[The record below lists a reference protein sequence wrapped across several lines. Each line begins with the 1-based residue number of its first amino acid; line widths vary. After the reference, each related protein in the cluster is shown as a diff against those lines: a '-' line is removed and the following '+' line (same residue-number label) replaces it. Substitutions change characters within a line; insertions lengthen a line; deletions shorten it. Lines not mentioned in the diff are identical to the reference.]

1 MNMNGLS
8 LDPLVNALL
17 EGDQVKAVSTAK
29 ELREQG
35 IAVDS
40 IITNGLEVA
49 MTRLDNKCTIEQFNL
64 LEIMLVGRASMA
76 VIKELYPSDA
86 IPPLTKGVVVIGS
99 LEGDIHDLGKNILKM
114 VLTAQGYRV
123 IDCGKDCPVDTLID
137 HAERGG
143 ALAIGVSGLIT
154 TIIPQIKQIKHM
166 LVERGLHRI
175 KILAG
180 GAALKQAAASQLNV
194 DYVAETAFDGSH
206 YLEHMRSA
214 HQCSGGEREL

>member
-1 MNMNGLS
+1 MNGLG

-17 EGDQVKAVSTAK
+17 EGNQAKAVSTAK

-35 IAVDS
+35 VAVDS
-40 IITNGLEVA
+40 IIADGLEVA
-49 MTRLDNKCTIEQFNL
+49 MSRLDDKCTIEQFNL

-86 IPPLTKGVVVIGS
+86 IPTLTKGVVVIGS

-114 VLTAQGYRV
+114 VLTAKGYSV
-123 IDCGKDCPVDTLID
+123 IDCGKDCPVDTIID
-137 HAERGG
+137 RAEREG
-143 ALAIGVSGLIT
+143 ALAIAISGLIT
-154 TIIPQIKQIKHM
+154 TVIPQVKQIKNM
-166 LVERGLHRI
+166 LVERGLHQI

-180 GAALKQAAASQLNV
+180 GAALKQATASQLNV

-206 YLEHMRSA
+206 YLEHMS
-214 HQCSGGEREL
+214 